1 MNFTEYA
8 LKNKAL
14 VYFFV
19 VVLVI
24 GGIYS
29 FFTMSKLEDP
39 AITVKQAMVVT
50 AFPGAS
56 AWQVELEVT
65 DVLEKSIR
73 SMGDLDHVESRSM
86 NDVSFILVE
95 LGSTVP
101 PADLQQCWDILRRKV
116 ADVQAQLPAGA
127 QPSMVMDDFGDVYG
141 MFYAMTSDGL
151 GYQEM
156 SNYAEL
162 VRRTVLD
169 IDGVSSVDIYGER
182 QSCINI
188 DIQEAKMA
196 NLGVHPAEI
205 ILTLRGQ
212 NATVYAGYYDSGEK
226 RVRVGVNGS
235 FSEVDDIRNLLI
247 RGHEEDHIRL
257 GDVAHVSKGYVE
269 PRREGLIY
277 DSLPAIAIS
286 IAMEKGGNIIQL
298 GKVIDQKLEDLKQSV
313 IPAGIQFEKVFF
325 QPARVQSAISV
336 FMVNLI
342 ESVLIVIIVVMLAM
356 GFRSGYII
364 GIGLVVVVLGSFVVL
379 HMMHG
384 TLQRVSLAS
393 FIVAM
398 GMLVDNAIVITDGIM
413 VDLKRGIP
421 KPAAL
426 VNITKKTA
434 WALLGATTI
443 GILTFLPIYMSP
455 DTTGEYVRDLFIVL
469 AVSLWLSWVLALA
482 YVPIQA
488 DRAFKPKPVT
498 PGENDD
504 PFNGRVYRKYQS
516 ILKYAVYYRWPF
528 VIATI
533 ILLAVSIYGYRFIKQ
548 GFFPD
553 LSYNQLYIEYK
564 MPFGTNPEAVRTD
577 LASIEKYL
585 TDRPEITAVTTSLG
599 GTPSRYNLVRT
610 VAEPSLSYGELIVD
624 FTSPETLKDKL
635 PELQVYLSSHYPQAY
650 VRMKRYNLMYM
661 DFPVQ
666 FMISGPD
673 PAVLKQLC
681 AQVEEIMKA
690 DSTAIL
696 VTNNWGPETPA
707 MDVRY
712 QQQVARDVNLSRED
726 VSLALLAATD
736 GLPVGSYYE
745 GEHALPIYLKSVNA
759 SGERPDQLDN
769 VPVWGM
775 IPSMNGLSVATVKEL
790 MTGMVGEDQ
799 LLKRITGSVPLSQ
812 ASAGVDVKWEVPVV
826 RRYNGQRSIAV
837 QCNNAPGFTA
847 NATRNSLLP
856 KINAIQ
862 LPPGYKTEWQGE
874 YLASTQSQS
883 YLFKNVPIAI
893 VIILAIL
900 IALFRDFRKPLMI
913 LLCLPLAITGVVAG
927 MLLAGKEFGFV
938 AIVGAL
944 GLVGM
949 MIKNGVVL
957 VDEVD
962 VQIRSGKDRF
972 LALVDA
978 STSRLRPVFLAAMTT
993 ILGMIPLVND
1003 DMFGALAV
1011 TIMGGLFIGTIITLV
1026 ILPILYSL
1034 FFHIPHPQRTRKE
1047 NTATDLSVIMD
1058 DERLGI
1064 KD

>member
-8 LKNKAL
+8 LKNRAL

-19 VVLVI
+19 IVLVV
-24 GGIYS
+24 GGVYS

-39 AITVKQAMVVT
+39 AITVKEAMVIT
-50 AFPGAS
+50 AYPGAS
-56 AWQVELEVT
+56 AYQVELEVT
-65 DVLEKSIR
+65 NVLEKSIR
-73 SMGDLDHVESRSM
+73 SMGNLDHVESRSM
-86 NDVSFILVE
+86 DDVSEILVE
-95 LGSTVP
+95 LSSTVP
-101 PADLQQCWDILRRKV
+101 LADLQQSWDILRRKV
-116 ADVQAQLPAGA
+116 ANVQSQLPAGA
-127 QPSMVMDDFGDVYG
+127 QPSMVLDDFGDVYG
-141 MFYAMTSDGL
+141 MFYAMTSDGF
-151 GYQEM
+151 GYQRM
-156 SNYAEL
+156 MDYAQL

-182 QSCINI
+182 QPCI
-188 DIQEAKMA
+188 DIGIVESKMA

-205 ILTLRGQ
+205 ILTLKGQ
-212 NATVYAGYYDSGEK
+212 NATVYSGYYNSGEK
-226 RVRVGVNGS
+226 RVRVGVNGD
-235 FSEVDDIRNLLI
+235 FQGIDDIRNLLI
-247 RGHEEDHIRL
+247 KGHENDDIRL
-257 GDVAHVSKGYVE
+257 GDIATVTKGYVQ
-269 PRREGLIY
+269 PQREGLAY
-277 DSLPAIAIS
+277 DTLPAIAIS

-298 GKVIDQKLEDLKQSV
+298 GKVIDQKLEELKETV
-313 IPAGIQFEKVFF
+313 IPAGIDFQKVFF
-325 QPARVQSAISV
+325 QPARVKNAINV

-364 GIGLVVVVLGSFVVL
+364 GIGLVVVVLGSFVIL

-413 VDLKRGIP
+413 VDLRRGIP

-426 VNITKKTA
+426 INITQKTA

-443 GILTFLPIYMSP
+443 GILTFLPIYLSP

-488 DRAFKPKPVT
+488 DRAFKQPSPEQQQKYR
-498 PGENDD
+498 EKD
-504 PFNGRVYRKYQS
+504 PFDGRFYSGYKRMLRFSVVYRWW
-516 ILKYAVYYRWPF
+516 L
-528 VIATI
+528 IAAI
-533 ILLAVSIYGYRFIKQ
+533 VLLLAVSVYGFRFIRQ

-564 MPFGTNPEAVRTD
+564 MPYGTNPQTVKAD
-577 LASIEKYL
+577 LASMERYL
-585 TDRPEITAVTTSLG
+585 MGRPEITAVTTSLG

-624 FTSPETLKDKL
+624 FTSPETLKNNF
-635 PELQVYLSSHYPQAY
+635 PELQAYLSSHYPQAY

-661 DFPVQ
+661 DFPIQ
-666 FMISGPD
+666 YMISGPD
-673 PAVLKQLC
+673 PAVLKDLC
-681 AQVEEIMKA
+681 HQVEEIMRA

-707 MDVRY
+707 LDVQYR
-712 QQQVARDVNLSRED
+712 QQIARDVNLSRED
-726 VSLALLAATD
+726 VGLAVLAATD

-745 GEHALPIYLKSVNA
+745 GEHALPIYLKSVDVRGQRIGQIN
-759 SGERPDQLDN
+759 N
-769 VPVWGM
+769 VPVWSMVPSTNGIGLETIKEAMQGM
-775 IPSMNGLSVATVKEL
+775 IS
-790 MTGMVGEDQ
+790 EDDI
-799 LLKRITGSVPLSQ
+799 LKRVVGSIPLNQ
-812 ASAGVDVKWEVPVV
+812 ASTGVDMTWEVPVV
-826 RRYNGQRSIAV
+826 RRYNGQRSIAA
-837 QCNNAPGFTA
+837 QCNNAPGYTTTA
-847 NATRNSLLP
+847 VRNSLLP
-856 KINAIQ
+856 KIDSLVH
-862 LPPGYKTEWQGE
+862 LPPGYTSEWQGE
-874 YLASTQSQS
+874 YLASTQSQA

-893 VIILAIL
+893 VLVLAIL
-900 IALFRDFRKPLMI
+900 IALFRDFLKPLMI
-913 LLCLPLAITGVVAG
+913 LLCLPLAVTGVVAG
-927 MLLAGKEFGFV
+927 MLLANKEFGFV

-962 VQIRSGKDRF
+962 IQIRSGKDRF
-972 LALVDA
+972 LALMDA
-978 STSRLRPVFLAAMTT
+978 STSRLRPVLLAAMTT

-1011 TIMGGLFIGTIITLV
+1011 TIMGGLLIGTIITLI
-1026 ILPILYSL
+1026 ILPVLYSL
-1034 FFHIPHPQRTRKE
+1034 FFRIRPPAQEKE
-1047 NTATDLSVIMD
+1047 PTVQIRWD
-1058 DERLGI
+1058 
-1064 KD
+1064 

>member
-19 VVLVI
+19 AVLVI
-24 GGIYS
+24 GGVYS

-86 NDVSFILVE
+86 NDVSYILVE
-95 LGSTVP
+95 LASTVP
-101 PADLQQCWDILRRKV
+101 PDDLQQYWDILRRKV
-116 ADVQAQLPAGA
+116 ANVQPQLPSGA
-127 QPSMVMDDFGDVYG
+127 QPSMVLDDFGDVYG
-141 MFYAMTSDGL
+141 MFYAMTSDGF
-151 GYQEM
+151 GYQKM
-156 SNYAEL
+156 MDYAQL

-182 QSCINI
+182 QACINI

-212 NATVYAGYYDSGEK
+212 NATVYSGYYNSGDK
-226 RVRVGVNGS
+226 RVRVGVDGS
-235 FSEVDDIRNLLI
+235 FGDIGDISNLLI

-257 GDVAHVSKGYVE
+257 GDVAQITKGYVE
-269 PRREGLIY
+269 PQREGLIY
-277 DSLPAIAIS
+277 DTLPAIAIS
-286 IAMEKGGNIIQL
+286 IAMQKGGNIIQL
-298 GKVIDQKLEDLKQSV
+298 GKKIDQKLNELKQTLV
-313 IPAGIQFEKVFF
+313 PAGINFEKVFF
-325 QPARVQSAISV
+325 QPTRVQSAISV

-342 ESVLIVIIVVMLAM
+342 ESVLIVIFVVMLSM

-364 GIGLVVVVLGSFVVL
+364 GIGLVVVVLGSFVIL

-488 DRAFKPKPVT
+488 DRAFKPKPVE
-498 PGENDD
+498 PGESDN
-504 PFNGRVYRKYQS
+504 PFNGRIYRKYQGLLKFS
-516 ILKYAVYYRWPF
+516 IYYRWVF
-528 VIATI
+528 IVATV
-533 ILLAVSIYGYRFIKQ
+533 ILLLVSVYGYRFIQQ

-564 MPFGTNPEAVRTD
+564 MPFGTNPEAVKAD
-577 LASIEKYL
+577 LASMEKYL
-585 TDRPEITAVTTSLG
+585 MSRSEITAVTTSLG

-624 FTSPETLKDKL
+624 FTSPSSLKDNL
-635 PELQVYLSSHYPQAY
+635 PELQAYLSSHYPQAY

-661 DFPVQ
+661 DFPIQ

-673 PAVLKQLC
+673 PAVLKELC
-681 AQVEEIMKA
+681 AQVEDIMRA
-690 DSTAIL
+690 DSTIML
-696 VTNNWGPETPA
+696 VTNDWGPETPA
-707 MDVRY
+707 MGVRY
-712 QQQVARDVNLSRED
+712 QQAIARDVNLSRED
-726 VSLALLAATD
+726 VGLAVLAATD
-736 GLPVGSYYE
+736 GLPIGSYYE
-745 GEHALPIYLKSVNA
+745 GEHALPIYLKSVDA
-759 SGERPDQLDN
+759 LGERPARLNN
-769 VPVWGM
+769 VPVWSM
-775 IPSMNGLSVATVKEL
+775 VPSTNGIGLSTVREL
-790 MTGMVGEDQ
+790 MTGMLSEGQ
-799 LLKRITGSVPLSQ
+799 LLQQVIGSVPLNQ
-812 ASAGVDVKWEVPVV
+812 ASAGVDVGWEVPVV
-826 RRYNGQRSIAV
+826 RRYNGQRSISA
-837 QCNNAPGFTA
+837 QCNNVPEYTTTA
-847 NATRNSLLP
+847 ARNSLLP

-862 LPPGYKTEWQGE
+862 IPPGYKTEWQGE

-900 IALFRDFRKPLMI
+900 IALFKDFKKPLMI
-913 LLCLPLAITGVVAG
+913 LLCLPLAITGAVAG
-927 MLLAGKEFGFV
+927 MLLADKEFGFV

-962 VQIRSGKDRF
+962 IQIRSGKDRF

-1011 TIMGGLFIGTIITLV
+1011 TIMGGLFIGTIITLI

-1034 FFHIPHPQRTRKE
+1034 FFHIRHPKKE
-1047 NTATDLSVIMD
+1047 NKRAAQIH
-1058 DERLGI
+1058 LG
-1064 KD
+1064 

>member
-1 MNFTEYA
+1 MNLTEYA
-8 LKNKAL
+8 LKNKAF

-19 VVLVI
+19 FVLAI

-50 AFPGAS
+50 TYPGAS
-56 AWQVELEVT
+56 AYQVELEVT
-65 DVLEKSIR
+65 DLLEKSIR
-73 SMGDLDHVESRSM
+73 SMGNLDHVESRSM
-86 NDVSFILVE
+86 DDVSEILVE
-95 LGSTVP
+95 LASTVP
-101 PADLQQCWDILRRKV
+101 LSDLQQSWDILRRKV
-116 ADVQAQLPAGA
+116 ANVQSQLPAGA
-127 QPSMVMDDFGDVYG
+127 QASIVMDDFGDVYG
-141 MFYAMTSDGL
+141 MFYAMTSDGF

-156 SNYAEL
+156 MDYAQL

-169 IDGVSSVDIYGER
+169 IDGVGSVDIYGER
-182 QSCINI
+182 QACINI
-188 DIQEAKMA
+188 EILEGKMA
-196 NLGVHPAEI
+196 NLGVHPAEV
-205 ILTLRGQ
+205 ILTLNGQ
-212 NATVYAGYYDSGEK
+212 NATVYSGYYNSGEK
-226 RVRVGVNGS
+226 RIRVAVDGS
-235 FSEVDDIRNLLI
+235 FSGIDDICNLLI
-247 RGHEEDHIRL
+247 KGHENDNIRL
-257 GDVAHVSKGYVE
+257 GDVANITKGYVQ
-269 PRREGLIY
+269 PQREGLIY
-277 DSLPAIAIS
+277 DTLPAIAIS
-286 IAMEKGGNIIQL
+286 IAMAEGGNIIQL
-298 GKVIDQKLEDLKQSV
+298 GGIIDRKLEELKETV
-313 IPAGIQFEKVFF
+313 IPAGVNFEKVFF
-325 QPARVQSAISV
+325 QPSRVHNAINV
-336 FMVNLI
+336 FMINLL
-342 ESVLIVIIVVMLAM
+342 ESVAIVILVVMLFM

-443 GILTFLPIYMSP
+443 GILTFLPIFLSP

-469 AVSLWLSWVLALA
+469 AVSLWLSWLLALA

-488 DRAFKPKPVT
+488 DRSFKSQKQRD
-498 PGENDD
+498 GSSQN
-504 PFNGRVYRKYQS
+504 PFGGALYQ
-516 ILKYAVYYRWPF
+516 KYAKVLRFSLYYRWGL
-528 VIATI
+528 VVATLV
-533 ILLAVSIYGYRFIKQ
+533 LLAVSIYGSRFIKQ

-564 MPFGTNPEAVRTD
+564 MPFGTNPEIVKDD
-577 LASIEKYL
+577 LASMERYL
-585 TDRPEITAVTTSLG
+585 IARPEITAVTTSLG

-624 FTSPETLKDKL
+624 FTSPEELKDKL
-635 PELQVYLSSHYPQAY
+635 PQLQAYLSSHYPQAY
-650 VRMKRYNLMYM
+650 VRIKRYNLMYM
-661 DFPVQ
+661 DFPIQ

-681 AQVEEIMKA
+681 GQVEDIMRA
-690 DSTAIL
+690 DSTVIL
-696 VTNNWGPETPA
+696 VTNNWGPETP
-707 MDVRY
+707 VLNVEYR
-712 QQQVARDVNLSRED
+712 QQLARDVNLTRSD
-726 VSLALLAATD
+726 VGMALLAATE
-736 GLPVGSYYE
+736 GLPIGSYYE
-745 GEHALPIYLKSVNA
+745 GEHDLPIYIKSVNDK
-759 SGERPDQLDN
+759 GERPDRIN
-769 VPVWGM
+769 NIPVWNLV
-775 IPSMNGLSVATVKEL
+775 PSVNGIGLATVKEL
-790 MTGMVGEDQ
+790 MTGMVTEDDV
-799 LLKRITGSVPLSQ
+799 LKRLIGSIPLNQ
-812 ASAGVDVKWEVPVV
+812 ATTGVDMEWEVPVV

-837 QCNNAPGFTA
+837 QCNNAPGFTTTA
-847 NATRNSLLP
+847 VRNSLLQ
-856 KINAIQ
+856 KIDS
-862 LPPGYKTEWQGE
+862 LDMPPGYTTEWQGE

-883 YLFKNVPIAI
+883 YLFKNVPVAI
-893 VIILAIL
+893 VLVLAIL
-900 IALFRDFRKPLMI
+900 IALFKDFRKPLMI

-927 MLLAGKEFGFV
+927 MLLADKEFGFV

-962 VQIRSGKDRF
+962 CQIRSGKEGF
-972 LALVDA
+972 QALLDA
-978 STSRLRPVFLAAMTT
+978 SASRLRPVFLAAMTT

-1026 ILPILYSL
+1026 ILPVFYSL
-1034 FFHIPHPQRTRKE
+1034 FFRIRHP
-1047 NTATDLSVIMD
+1047 
-1058 DERLGI
+1058 EREKKRCI
-1064 KD
+1064 RINWK

>member
-8 LKNKAL
+8 LRNKAL

-19 VVLVI
+19 FVLVV
-24 GGIYS
+24 GGVYA

-50 AFPGAS
+50 AYPGAS

-86 NDVSFILVE
+86 NDVSYILVE

-101 PADLQQCWDILRRKV
+101 AAELQQNWDILRRKV
-116 ADVQAQLPAGA
+116 ANVQSQLPEGA
-127 QPSMVMDDFGDVYG
+127 QPSMVFDDFGDVYG
-141 MFYAMTSDGL
+141 MFYAMTSDGF

-156 SNYAEL
+156 MDYAQL

-205 ILTLRGQ
+205 ILTLKGQ
-212 NATVYAGYYDSGEK
+212 NATVYSGYYDSGEK
-226 RVRVGVNGS
+226 RVRVGVDGDFNNIQ
-235 FSEVDDIRNLLI
+235 DIRDLLI

-257 GDVAHVSKGYVE
+257 GDVAVVTKGYVE
-269 PRREGLIY
+269 PQREGVLY
-277 DSLPAIAIS
+277 DTLPAIAIS

-298 GKVIDQKLEDLKQSV
+298 GKIVDRKLAELKQTI
-313 IPAGIQFEKVFF
+313 IPAGIDFEKVFF

-342 ESVLIVIIVVMLAM
+342 ESVLIVIVVVMLAM

-364 GIGLVVVVLGSFVVL
+364 GVGLVVVVLGSFVIL
-379 HMMHG
+379 QMMHG

-421 KPAAL
+421 KPDAL

-443 GILTFLPIYMSP
+443 GILTFLPIFMSP

-488 DRAFKPKPVT
+488 DRAFRAQPVKS
-498 PGENDD
+498 GEESN
-504 PFNGRVYRKYQS
+504 PFDGRIYRQYQRFLKFSVYH
-516 ILKYAVYYRWPF
+516 RWGF
-528 VIATI
+528 VVATV
-533 ILLAVSIYGYRFIKQ
+533 LLLLVSVYGYRFIRQ

-553 LSYNQLYIEYK
+553 LSYNQLYIEYQ
-564 MPFGTNPEAVRTD
+564 MPYGTNPETVKSD
-577 LASIEKYL
+577 LAAMERYL
-585 TDRPEITAVTTSLG
+585 MDRPEITAVTTSLG

-610 VAEPSLSYGELIVD
+610 VAEPALSYGELIVD
-624 FTSPETLKDKL
+624 FTSPETLVDSL
-635 PELQVYLSSHYPQAY
+635 PVLQAYLSSHYPQAY
-650 VRMKRYNLMYM
+650 VRIKRYNLMYM

-696 VTNNWGPETPA
+696 VTNNWGPETPV
-707 MDVRY
+707 MDVKYR
-712 QQQVARDVNLSRED
+712 QAIARDAGLSRED
-726 VSLALLAATD
+726 VGLALLAATD

-745 GEHALPIYLKSVNA
+745 GDHALPIYLKSVNA
-759 SGERPDQLDN
+759 SGERPDQLGN
-769 VPVWGM
+769 VPVWSLV
-775 IPSMNGLSVATVKEL
+775 PSVNGLGLETVKEL
-790 MTGMVGEDQ
+790 MTGMVSEDQ
-799 LLKRITGSVPLSQ
+799 VLKQVIGSVPLNQ
-812 ASAGVDVKWEVPVV
+812 ASSGIGVGWEVPLV
-826 RRYNGQRSIAV
+826 RRYNGQRSISA

-847 NATRNSLLP
+847 NEVRNSILP
-856 KINAIQ
+856 KINALQI
-862 LPPGYKTEWQGE
+862 PPGYKTEWQGE
-874 YLASTQSQS
+874 YLASTQSES

-900 IALFRDFRKPLMI
+900 IALFKDFRKPLMI
-913 LLCLPLAITGVVAG
+913 LLCLPLAVTGVVAG
-927 MLLAGKEFGFV
+927 MLLANKEFGFV

-993 ILGMIPLVND
+993 ILGMIPLIND
-1003 DMFGALAV
+1003 DMFGSLAV
-1011 TIMGGLFIGTIITLV
+1011 TIMGGLFIGTVITLV

-1034 FFHIPHPQRTRKE
+1034 FFHIPHPDREKKAVPQ
-1047 NTATDLSVIMD
+1047 SV
-1058 DERLGI
+1058 EEYGRQ
-1064 KD
+1064 

>member
-8 LKNKAL
+8 LKNRAL

-19 VVLVI
+19 CVLVI
-24 GGIYS
+24 GGVYS

-39 AITVKQAMVVT
+39 AITVKQAMIVT
-50 AFPGAS
+50 AYPGAS
-56 AWQVELEVT
+56 AYQVELEVT

-73 SMGDLDHVESRSM
+73 TMGDLDHIESRSM
-86 NDVSFILVE
+86 DDVSEILVE
-95 LGSTVP
+95 IGSTVP
-101 PADLQQCWDILRRKV
+101 LNELQQNWDILRRKV
-116 ADVQAQLPAGA
+116 ANVQSQLPAGA
-127 QPSMVMDDFGDVYG
+127 QPSMVLDDFGDVYG
-141 MFYAMTSDGL
+141 MFYAMTSDGFD
-151 GYQEM
+151 YQKM
-156 SNYAEL
+156 MDYAEL

-182 QSCINI
+182 QSCIDI
-188 DIQEAKMA
+188 EIQESKMA

-212 NATVYAGYYDSGEK
+212 NATVYSGYYNSGEK
-226 RVRVGVNGS
+226 RVRVGVDGA
-235 FSEVDDIRNLLI
+235 FSGIDDIKNLLI
-247 RGHEEDHIRL
+247 KGHENDNIRL
-257 GDVAHVSKGYVE
+257 GDVAQVSKGYVD
-269 PRREGLIY
+269 PQREGLVY
-277 DSLPAIAIS
+277 DTLPAIAIS
-286 IAMEKGGNIIQL
+286 IAMQKGGNIIQL
-298 GKVIDQKLEDLKQSV
+298 GKKIDDKLAELKESI
-313 IPAGIQFEKVFF
+313 IPAGIDFQKVFF
-325 QPARVQSAISV
+325 QPARVKSAINV

-342 ESVLIVIIVVMLAM
+342 ESVAIVIIVVMLAM

-364 GIGLVVVVLGSFVVL
+364 GIGLVVVVLGSFVIL
-379 HMMHG
+379 HMMNG

-426 VNITKKTA
+426 INITKKTA

-443 GILTFLPIYMSP
+443 GILTFLPIFMSP

-469 AVSLWLSWVLALA
+469 AVSLWLSWILALA

-488 DRAFKPKPVT
+488 DRAFKQKPQQAGAPADT
-498 PGENDD
+498 N
-504 PFNGRVYRKYQS
+504 PFDGPIYRGFQRV
-516 ILKYAVYYRWPF
+516 LKFAVFYRWGLL
-528 VIATI
+528 VATI
-533 ILLAVSIYGYRFIKQ
+533 IMLVVSVWGYRFIKQ

-564 MPFGTNPEAVRTD
+564 MPYGTNPEAVKKD

-585 TDRPEITAVTTSLG
+585 MSRPEITAVTTSLG

-624 FTSPETLKDKL
+624 FTSPETLKDS
-635 PELQVYLSSHYPQAY
+635 LQQLQAYLSSHYPQAY
-650 VRMKRYNLMYM
+650 VRMKQYNLMYM

-673 PAVLKQLC
+673 PAVLKDLC
-681 AQVEEIMKA
+681 AQVEDIMRA

-696 VTNNWGPETPA
+696 VTNNWGAETPA
-707 MDVRY
+707 LDVRY
-712 QQQVARDVNLSRED
+712 KQQIARDANLSRED
-726 VSLALLAATD
+726 VGLAVLAATD
-736 GLPVGSYYE
+736 GLPIGSYYE
-745 GEHALPIYLKSVNA
+745 GEHDLPIYLKSVNDR
-759 SGERPDQLDN
+759 GERPEQINN
-769 VPVWGM
+769 VPVWSM
-775 IPSMNGLSVATVKEL
+775 LPSTAGLSLNTLQEL
-790 MTGMVGEDQ
+790 MTGMVSEADI
-799 LLKRITGSVPLSQ
+799 LKRLVGSTPLNQ
-812 ASAGVDVKWEVPVV
+812 ASSGVEVGWEVPVV
-826 RRYNGQRSIAV
+826 RRYNGQRSIAA

-847 NATRNSLLP
+847 AAVRNSLLP
-856 KINAIQ
+856 KIDSIQ
-862 LPPGYKTEWQGE
+862 LPPGYTTAWQGE
-874 YLASTQSQS
+874 YLASTQSQY

-893 VIILAIL
+893 VLILAIL

-962 VQIRSGKDRF
+962 SQIRSGKDPF
-972 LALVDA
+972 LALLDA

-1026 ILPILYSL
+1026 ILPVLYSL
-1034 FFHIPHPQRTRKE
+1034 FFRIRHP
-1047 NTATDLSVIMD
+1047 
-1058 DERLGI
+1058 ERDKKRGI
-1064 KD
+1064 KINWS

>member
-8 LKNKAL
+8 LRNKAL

-19 VVLVI
+19 FVLVV
-24 GGIYS
+24 GGVYA

-50 AFPGAS
+50 AYPGAS

-86 NDVSFILVE
+86 NDVSYILVE

-101 PADLQQCWDILRRKV
+101 AAELQQNWDILRRKV
-116 ADVQAQLPAGA
+116 ANVQSQLPEGA
-127 QPSMVMDDFGDVYG
+127 QPSMVFDDFGDVYG
-141 MFYAMTSDGL
+141 MFYAMTSDGF

-156 SNYAEL
+156 MDYAQL

-205 ILTLRGQ
+205 ILTLKGQ
-212 NATVYAGYYDSGEK
+212 NATVYSGYYDSGEK
-226 RVRVGVNGS
+226 RVRVGVDGDFNNIQ
-235 FSEVDDIRNLLI
+235 DIRDLLI

-257 GDVAHVSKGYVE
+257 GDVAVVTKGYVE
-269 PRREGLIY
+269 PQREGVLY
-277 DSLPAIAIS
+277 DTLPAIAIS

-298 GKVIDQKLEDLKQSV
+298 GKIVDRKLAELKQTI
-313 IPAGIQFEKVFF
+313 IPAGIDFEKVFF

-342 ESVLIVIIVVMLAM
+342 ESVLIVIVVVMLAM

-364 GIGLVVVVLGSFVVL
+364 GVGLVVVVLGSFVIL
-379 HMMHG
+379 QMMHG

-421 KPAAL
+421 KPDAL

-443 GILTFLPIYMSP
+443 GILTFLPIFMSP

-488 DRAFKPKPVT
+488 DRAFRAQPVKS
-498 PGENDD
+498 GEESN
-504 PFNGRVYRKYQS
+504 PFDGRIYRQYQRFLKFSVYH
-516 ILKYAVYYRWPF
+516 RWGF
-528 VIATI
+528 VVATV
-533 ILLAVSIYGYRFIKQ
+533 LLLLVSVYGYRFIRQ

-553 LSYNQLYIEYK
+553 LSYNQLYIEYQ
-564 MPFGTNPEAVRTD
+564 MPYGTNPETVKSD
-577 LASIEKYL
+577 LAAMERYL
-585 TDRPEITAVTTSLG
+585 MGRPEITAVTTSLG

-610 VAEPSLSYGELIVD
+610 VAEPALSYGELIVD
-624 FTSPETLKDKL
+624 FTSPETLVDSL
-635 PELQVYLSSHYPQAY
+635 PVLQAYLSSHYPQAY
-650 VRMKRYNLMYM
+650 VRIKRYNLMYM

-696 VTNNWGPETPA
+696 VTNNWGPETPV
-707 MDVRY
+707 MDVKYR
-712 QQQVARDVNLSRED
+712 QAIARDAGLSRED
-726 VSLALLAATD
+726 VGLALLAATD

-745 GEHALPIYLKSVNA
+745 GDHALPIYLKSVNA
-759 SGERPDQLDN
+759 SGERPDQLGN
-769 VPVWGM
+769 VPVWSLV
-775 IPSMNGLSVATVKEL
+775 PSVNGLGLETVKEL
-790 MTGMVGEDQ
+790 MTGMVSEDQ
-799 LLKRITGSVPLSQ
+799 VLKQVIGSVPLNQ
-812 ASAGVDVKWEVPVV
+812 ASSGIGVGWEVPLV
-826 RRYNGQRSIAV
+826 RRYNGQRSISA

-847 NATRNSLLP
+847 NEVRNSILP
-856 KINAIQ
+856 KINALQI
-862 LPPGYKTEWQGE
+862 PPGYKTEWQGE
-874 YLASTQSQS
+874 YLASTQSES

-900 IALFRDFRKPLMI
+900 IALFKDFRKPLMI
-913 LLCLPLAITGVVAG
+913 LLCLPLAVIGVVAG
-927 MLLAGKEFGFV
+927 MLLANKEFGFV

-993 ILGMIPLVND
+993 ILGMIPLIND
-1003 DMFGALAV
+1003 DMFGSLAV
-1011 TIMGGLFIGTIITLV
+1011 TIMGGLFIGTVITLV

-1034 FFHIPHPQRTRKE
+1034 FFHIPHPDREKKAVPQSFEEYGRQ
-1047 NTATDLSVIMD
+1047 
-1058 DERLGI
+1058 
-1064 KD
+1064 

>member
-8 LKNKAL
+8 LKNRAL

-19 VVLVI
+19 FVLVV
-24 GGIYS
+24 GGVYS

-39 AITVKQAMVVT
+39 AITVKQAMVIT
-50 AFPGAS
+50 TFPGAS

-73 SMGDLDHVESRSM
+73 SMGNLDHVESRSM
-86 NDVSFILVE
+86 DDVSEILVE
-95 LGSTVP
+95 LSSTVP
-101 PADLQQCWDILRRKV
+101 LADLQQSWDILRRKV
-116 ADVQAQLPAGA
+116 ANVQGQLPAGA
-127 QPSMVMDDFGDVYG
+127 QPSIVMDDFGDVYG
-141 MFYAMTSDGL
+141 MFYAMTSEGF

-156 SNYAEL
+156 SDYAQL

-169 IDGVSSVDIYGER
+169 MEGVSGVDIYGER

-196 NLGVHPAEI
+196 NLGIHPAEI
-205 ILTLRGQ
+205 ILTLKGQ
-212 NATVYAGYYDSGEK
+212 NATVYSGYYNSGEK
-226 RVRVGVNGS
+226 RVRVGVDGS
-235 FSEVDDIRNLLI
+235 FNGIDDIRELLI
-247 RGHEEDHIRL
+247 RGHEEDDIRL
-257 GDVAHVSKGYVE
+257 GDVAEISKGYVE
-269 PRREGLIY
+269 PQREGLIY
-277 DSLPAIAIS
+277 DTIPAIAIS
-286 IAMEKGGNIIQL
+286 IAMQKGGNIIRL
-298 GKVIDQKLEDLKQSV
+298 GEQIDDKLQELKQTV
-313 IPAGIQFEKVFF
+313 IPAGINFEKVFF
-325 QPARVQSAISV
+325 QPARVKSAINV
-336 FMVNLI
+336 FMINLI
-342 ESVLIVIIVVMLAM
+342 ESVLIVIVVVMLAM

-364 GIGLVVVVLGSFVVL
+364 GIGLVVVVLGSFVIL
-379 HMMHG
+379 HIMHG

-443 GILTFLPIYMSP
+443 GILTFLPIYLSP

-488 DRAFKPKPVT
+488 DRAFKVKQAKE
-498 PGENDD
+498 GAEEN
-504 PFNGRVYRKYQS
+504 PFNGKVYRKYQS
-516 ILKYAVYYRWPF
+516 VLRFSIRYRWVL
-528 VIATI
+528 VIATLV
-533 ILLAVSIYGYRFIKQ
+533 LLAVSVFGFRFIRQ

-564 MPFGTNPEAVRTD
+564 MPYGTNPQAVKAD
-577 LASIEKYL
+577 LKSMEQYL
-585 TDRPEITAVTTSLG
+585 MSRPEITMVTISLG

-610 VAEPSLSYGELIVD
+610 VAEPDLSYGEMIVD
-624 FTSPETLKDKL
+624 FTSPEVLKDSL
-635 PELQVYLSSHYPQAY
+635 PAIQAYLSSHYPQAY

-661 DFPVQ
+661 DFPIQ
-666 FMISGPD
+666 LMISGPD

-681 AQVEEIMKA
+681 SQVEDIMKA

-707 MDVRY
+707 MNVLYR
-712 QQQVARDVNLSRED
+712 QQIARDVNLSRED
-726 VSLALLAATD
+726 VGLALLAATD
-736 GLPVGSYYE
+736 GMPIGAYYE
-745 GEHALPIYLKSVNA
+745 GEHDLPIYLKSVNGK
-759 SGERPDQLDN
+759 GERPDRLNN
-769 VPVWGM
+769 VPVWSM
-775 IPSMNGLSVATVKEL
+775 VPSTNGVNVGTVKEL
-790 MTGMVGEDQ
+790 MTGMIDEDQ
-799 LLKRITGSVPLSQ
+799 LLKRVIGSVPLNQ
-812 ASAGVDVKWEVPVV
+812 ASQGVDVGWETPVV
-826 RRYNGQRSIAV
+826 RRYNGQRSIAA
-837 QCNNAPGFTA
+837 QCNNAPGYTTA
-847 NATRNSLLP
+847 AVRNSLLP
-856 KINAIQ
+856 KINAIPI
-862 LPPGYKTEWQGE
+862 PPGYKTEWQGE

-893 VIILAIL
+893 VLVLAIL
-900 IALFRDFRKPLMI
+900 IALFRDFKKPLMI

-962 VQIRSGKDRF
+962 IQIRSGKDSF

-1011 TIMGGLFIGTIITLV
+1011 TIMGGLFIGTLITLI

-1034 FFHIPHPQRTRKE
+1034 FFRIRYRKQDASE
-1047 NTATDLSVIMD
+1047 LPVPGDL
-1058 DERLGI
+1058 
-1064 KD
+1064 KTN

>member
-8 LKNKAL
+8 LRNKAL

-19 VVLVI
+19 FVLVV
-24 GGIYS
+24 GGVYA

-50 AFPGAS
+50 AYPGAS

-86 NDVSFILVE
+86 NDVSYILVE

-101 PADLQQCWDILRRKV
+101 ATELQQNWDILRRKV
-116 ADVQAQLPAGA
+116 ANVQSQLPEGA
-127 QPSMVMDDFGDVYG
+127 QPSMVFDDFGDVYG
-141 MFYAMTSDGL
+141 MFYAMTSDGF

-156 SNYAEL
+156 MDYAQL

-205 ILTLRGQ
+205 ILTLKGQ
-212 NATVYAGYYDSGEK
+212 NATVYSGYYDSGEK
-226 RVRVGVNGS
+226 RVRVGVDGDFNN
-235 FSEVDDIRNLLI
+235 VQDIRDLLI

-257 GDVAHVSKGYVE
+257 GDIAVVTKGYVE
-269 PRREGLIY
+269 PQREGVLY
-277 DSLPAIAIS
+277 DTLPAIAIS

-298 GKVIDQKLEDLKQSV
+298 GKLVDRKLAELKQTI
-313 IPAGIQFEKVFF
+313 IPAGINFEKVFF
-325 QPARVQSAISV
+325 QPTRVQSAISV

-342 ESVLIVIIVVMLAM
+342 ESVLIVIVVVMLAM

-364 GIGLVVVVLGSFVVL
+364 GVGLVVVVLGSFVIL

-421 KPAAL
+421 KPDAL

-443 GILTFLPIYMSP
+443 GILTFLPIFMSP

-488 DRAFKPKPVT
+488 DRAFRTQPVKS
-498 PGENDD
+498 GEESN
-504 PFNGRVYRKYQS
+504 PFDGRIYRRYQRFLKFSVYH
-516 ILKYAVYYRWPF
+516 RWGF
-528 VIATI
+528 GVATV
-533 ILLAVSIYGYRFIKQ
+533 LLLIVSVYGYRFIRQ

-553 LSYNQLYIEYK
+553 LSYNQLYIEYQ
-564 MPFGTNPEAVRTD
+564 MPYGTNPETVKSD
-577 LASIEKYL
+577 LATMERYL
-585 TDRPEITAVTTSLG
+585 MGRPEITAVTTSLG

-610 VAEPSLSYGELIVD
+610 VAEPALSYGELIVD
-624 FTSPETLKDKL
+624 FTSPETLVDSL
-635 PELQVYLSSHYPQAY
+635 PVLQAYLSSHYPQAY
-650 VRMKRYNLMYM
+650 VRIKRYNLMYM

-696 VTNNWGPETPA
+696 VTNNWGPETPV
-707 MDVRY
+707 MDVKYR
-712 QQQVARDVNLSRED
+712 QAIARDAGLSRED
-726 VSLALLAATD
+726 VGLALLAATD
-736 GLPVGSYYE
+736 GLPVGAYYE

-759 SGERPDQLDN
+759 SGERPDQLGN
-769 VPVWGM
+769 VPVWSLV
-775 IPSMNGLSVATVKEL
+775 PSVNGLGLETVKEL
-790 MTGMVGEDQ
+790 MTGMVSEDQ
-799 LLKRITGSVPLSQ
+799 VLKQVIGSVPLNQ
-812 ASAGVDVKWEVPVV
+812 ASSGIGVGWEVPLV
-826 RRYNGQRSIAV
+826 RRYNGQRSISA

-847 NATRNSLLP
+847 NEVRNSILP

-862 LPPGYKTEWQGE
+862 IPPGYKTEWQGE
-874 YLASTQSQS
+874 YLASTQSES
-883 YLFKNVPIAI
+883 YLFKNVPIAV

-900 IALFRDFRKPLMI
+900 IALFKDFRKPLMI
-913 LLCLPLAITGVVAG
+913 LLCLPLAVTGVVAG
-927 MLLAGKEFGFV
+927 MLLANKEFGFV

-993 ILGMIPLVND
+993 ILGMIPLIND
-1003 DMFGALAV
+1003 DMFGSLAV
-1011 TIMGGLFIGTIITLV
+1011 TIMGGLFIGTII
-1026 ILPILYSL
+1026 
-1034 FFHIPHPQRTRKE
+1034 
-1047 NTATDLSVIMD
+1047 
-1058 DERLGI
+1058 
-1064 KD
+1064 

>member
-8 LKNKAL
+8 LRNKAL

-19 VVLVI
+19 FVLVV
-24 GGIYS
+24 GGVYA

-50 AFPGAS
+50 AYPGAS

-86 NDVSFILVE
+86 NDVSYILVE

-101 PADLQQCWDILRRKV
+101 AAELQQNWDILRRKV
-116 ADVQAQLPAGA
+116 ANVQSQLPEGA
-127 QPSMVMDDFGDVYG
+127 QPSMVFDDFGDVYG
-141 MFYAMTSDGL
+141 MFYAMTSDGF

-156 SNYAEL
+156 MDYAQL

-205 ILTLRGQ
+205 ILTLKGQ
-212 NATVYAGYYDSGEK
+212 NATVYSGYYDSGEK
-226 RVRVGVNGS
+226 RVRVGVDGDFNNIQ
-235 FSEVDDIRNLLI
+235 DIRDLLI

-257 GDVAHVSKGYVE
+257 GDVAVVTKGYVE
-269 PRREGLIY
+269 PQREGVLY
-277 DSLPAIAIS
+277 DTLPAIAIS

-298 GKVIDQKLEDLKQSV
+298 GKIVDWKLAELKQTI
-313 IPAGIQFEKVFF
+313 IPAGIDFEKVFF
-325 QPARVQSAISV
+325 QPTRVQSAISV

-342 ESVLIVIIVVMLAM
+342 ESVLIVIVVVMLAM

-364 GIGLVVVVLGSFVVL
+364 GVGLVVVVLGSFVIL
-379 HMMHG
+379 QMMHG

-421 KPAAL
+421 KPDAL

-443 GILTFLPIYMSP
+443 GILTFLPIFMSP

-488 DRAFKPKPVT
+488 DRAFRAQPVKS
-498 PGENDD
+498 GEESN
-504 PFNGRVYRKYQS
+504 PFDGRIYRQYQRFLKFSVYH
-516 ILKYAVYYRWPF
+516 RWGF
-528 VIATI
+528 VVATVV
-533 ILLAVSIYGYRFIKQ
+533 LLLVSVYGYRFIRQ

-553 LSYNQLYIEYK
+553 LSYNQLYIEYQ
-564 MPFGTNPEAVRTD
+564 MPYGTNPETVKSD
-577 LASIEKYL
+577 LAAMERYL
-585 TDRPEITAVTTSLG
+585 MGRPEITAVTTSLG

-610 VAEPSLSYGELIVD
+610 VAEPALSYGELIVD
-624 FTSPETLKDKL
+624 FTSPETLVDSL
-635 PELQVYLSSHYPQAY
+635 PVLQAYLSSHYPQAY
-650 VRMKRYNLMYM
+650 VRIKRYNLMYM

-696 VTNNWGPETPA
+696 VTNNWGPETPV
-707 MDVRY
+707 MDVKYR
-712 QQQVARDVNLSRED
+712 QAIARDAGLSRED
-726 VSLALLAATD
+726 VGLALLAATD

-745 GEHALPIYLKSVNA
+745 GDHALPIYLKSVNA
-759 SGERPDQLDN
+759 SGERPDQLGN
-769 VPVWGM
+769 VPVWSLV
-775 IPSMNGLSVATVKEL
+775 PSVNGLGLETVKEL
-790 MTGMVGEDQ
+790 MTGMVSEDQ
-799 LLKRITGSVPLSQ
+799 VLKQVIGSVPLNQ
-812 ASAGVDVKWEVPVV
+812 ASSGIGVGWEVPLV
-826 RRYNGQRSIAV
+826 RRYNGQRSISA

-847 NATRNSLLP
+847 NEVRNSILP
-856 KINAIQ
+856 KINALQI
-862 LPPGYKTEWQGE
+862 PPGYKTEWQGE
-874 YLASTQSQS
+874 YLASTQSES

-900 IALFRDFRKPLMI
+900 IALFKDFRKPLMI
-913 LLCLPLAITGVVAG
+913 LLCLPLAVTGVVAG
-927 MLLAGKEFGFV
+927 MLLANKEFGFV

-993 ILGMIPLVND
+993 ILGMIPLIND
-1003 DMFGALAV
+1003 DMFGSLAV
-1011 TIMGGLFIGTIITLV
+1011 TIMGGLFIGTVITLV

-1034 FFHIPHPQRTRKE
+1034 FFHIPHPDKE
-1047 NTATDLSVIMD
+1047 KKAVPQSV
-1058 DERLGI
+1058 EEYGRQ
-1064 KD
+1064 

>member
-1 MNFTEYA
+1 M
-8 LKNKAL
+8 

-19 VVLVI
+19 FVLVV
-24 GGIYS
+24 GGVYA

-50 AFPGAS
+50 AYPGAS

-86 NDVSFILVE
+86 NDVSYILVE

-101 PADLQQCWDILRRKV
+101 ATELQQNWDILRRKV
-116 ADVQAQLPAGA
+116 ANVQSQLPEGA
-127 QPSMVMDDFGDVYG
+127 QPSMVFDDFGDVYG
-141 MFYAMTSDGL
+141 MFYAMTSDGF

-156 SNYAEL
+156 MDYAQL

-205 ILTLRGQ
+205 ILTLKGQ
-212 NATVYAGYYDSGEK
+212 NATVYSGYYDSGEK
-226 RVRVGVNGS
+226 RVRVGVDGDFNN
-235 FSEVDDIRNLLI
+235 VQDIRDLLI

-257 GDVAHVSKGYVE
+257 GDVAVVTKGYVE
-269 PRREGLIY
+269 PQREGVLY
-277 DSLPAIAIS
+277 DTLPAIAIS

-298 GKVIDQKLEDLKQSV
+298 GKIVDRKLAELKQTI
-313 IPAGIQFEKVFF
+313 IPAGIDFEKVFF

-342 ESVLIVIIVVMLAM
+342 ESVLIVIVVVMLAM

-364 GIGLVVVVLGSFVVL
+364 GVGLVVVVLGSFVIL
-379 HMMHG
+379 QMMHG

-421 KPAAL
+421 KPDAL

-443 GILTFLPIYMSP
+443 GILTFLPIFMSP

-488 DRAFKPKPVT
+488 DRAFRAQPVKS
-498 PGENDD
+498 GEESN
-504 PFNGRVYRKYQS
+504 PFDGRIYRQYQRFLRFSVYH
-516 ILKYAVYYRWPF
+516 RWGF
-528 VIATI
+528 VVATVV
-533 ILLAVSIYGYRFIKQ
+533 LLLVSVYGYRFIRQ

-553 LSYNQLYIEYK
+553 LSYNQLYIEYQ
-564 MPFGTNPEAVRTD
+564 MPYGTNPETVKSD
-577 LASIEKYL
+577 LAAMERYL
-585 TDRPEITAVTTSLG
+585 MGRPEITAVTTSLG

-610 VAEPSLSYGELIVD
+610 VAEPALSYGELIVD
-624 FTSPETLKDKL
+624 FTSPETLVDSL
-635 PELQVYLSSHYPQAY
+635 PVLQAYLSSHYPQAY
-650 VRMKRYNLMYM
+650 VRIKRYNLMYM

-696 VTNNWGPETPA
+696 VTNNWGPETPV
-707 MDVRY
+707 MDVKYR
-712 QQQVARDVNLSRED
+712 QAIARDAGLSRED
-726 VSLALLAATD
+726 VGLALLAATD

-745 GEHALPIYLKSVNA
+745 GDHALPIYLKSVNA
-759 SGERPDQLDN
+759 SGERPDQLGN
-769 VPVWGM
+769 VPVWSLV
-775 IPSMNGLSVATVKEL
+775 PSVNGLGLETVKEL
-790 MTGMVGEDQ
+790 MTGMVSEDQ
-799 LLKRITGSVPLSQ
+799 VLKQVIGSVPLNQ
-812 ASAGVDVKWEVPVV
+812 ASSGIGVGWEVPLV
-826 RRYNGQRSIAV
+826 RRYNGQRSISA

-847 NATRNSLLP
+847 NEVRNSILP
-856 KINAIQ
+856 KINALQI
-862 LPPGYKTEWQGE
+862 PPGYKTEWQGE
-874 YLASTQSQS
+874 YLASTQSES

-900 IALFRDFRKPLMI
+900 IALFKDFRKPLMI
-913 LLCLPLAITGVVAG
+913 LLCLPLAVTGVVAG
-927 MLLAGKEFGFV
+927 MLLANKEFGFV

-993 ILGMIPLVND
+993 ILGMIPLIND
-1003 DMFGALAV
+1003 DMFGSLAV
-1011 TIMGGLFIGTIITLV
+1011 TIMGGLFIGTVITLV

-1034 FFHIPHPQRTRKE
+1034 FFHIPHPDREKKAVPQ
-1047 NTATDLSVIMD
+1047 SV
-1058 DERLGI
+1058 EEYGRQ
-1064 KD
+1064 